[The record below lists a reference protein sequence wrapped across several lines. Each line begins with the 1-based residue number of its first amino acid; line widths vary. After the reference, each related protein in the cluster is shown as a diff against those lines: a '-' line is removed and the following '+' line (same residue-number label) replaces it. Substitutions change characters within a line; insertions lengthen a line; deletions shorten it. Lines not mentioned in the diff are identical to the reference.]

1 MGLFVNQQDRRS
13 ELQERIAADL
23 REKAKR
29 DKLRE
34 DAAIDGVEDVKFI
47 EGTKQTT
54 SLAWAW
60 LLIVLLIGALVTIIL
75 MQGPNK

>member
-1 MGLFVNQQDRRS
+1 MNKQDQRS
-13 ELQERIAADL
+13 ELQERIAAEL

-29 DKLRE
+29 TSKQE
-34 DAAIDGVEDVKFI
+34 DMTVDGVEDAGYL

-60 LLIVLLIGALVTIIL
+60 VLIVVMAVGVTIMVL
-75 MQGPNK
+75 M